1 MHNFLYE
8 IHYSYNGVKTYVH
21 VRAENEQDALEQFEE
36 YADGNNLEVLYME
49 QVVVADSDSV
59 I

>member
-1 MHNFLYE
+1 MKFLYE

-21 VRAENEQDALEQFEE
+21 IQAENEADAMEQFDEF
-36 YADGNNLEVLYME
+36 ADGNLLEVLHVE
-49 QVVVADSDSV
+49 QVVVANSNTL